1 MALDDLIKK
10 VGKVRAA
17 TAADATLKA
26 RFIAHPMELMAE
38 MGASFPPGV
47 VLEVDPGPDGGPAVA
62 VLRFPL
68 LSDGEL
74 SDAMLDTVTAG
85 GGSCGGWSSS
95 GGWGFYNFA

>member
-1 MALDDLIKK
+1 MALEDLIAK

-17 TAADATLKA
+17 TAADPFLKA
-26 RFIAHPMELMAE
+26 RFIEHPMELMTE

-47 VLEVDPGPDGGPAVA
+47 VLEVDPGPEGGPAAA

-74 SDAMLDTVTAG
+74 NDEMLDTVTG
-85 GGSCGGWSSS
+85 GCSGEGWSSS
-95 GGWGFYNFA
+95 GFWGFYNFG

>member
-1 MALDDLIKK
+1 MALDELIAK

-17 TAADATLKA
+17 TAADAALKA
-26 RFIAHPMELMAE
+26 RFIEHPMELMAE

-74 SDAMLDTVTAG
+74 SEEMLDTVTG
-85 GGSCGGWSSS
+85 GGCGGGWSSS
-95 GGWGFYNFA
+95 RGWGFYNFG